1 MTMKKLSRKQ
11 VIISMSIN
19 NVDKIIASVRVTNS
33 GLNFIFNF
41 QFSFDLFSILGYGIS
56 VYHDTTYYCYKWL
69 SDKT

>member
-56 VYHDTTYYCYKWL
+56 V
-69 SDKT
+69 